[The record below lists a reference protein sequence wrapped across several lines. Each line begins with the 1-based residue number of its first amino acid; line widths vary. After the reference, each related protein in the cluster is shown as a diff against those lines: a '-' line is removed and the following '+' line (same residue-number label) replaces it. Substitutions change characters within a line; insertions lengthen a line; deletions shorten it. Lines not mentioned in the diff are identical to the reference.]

1 MRVGLVIE
9 QFCPLR
15 GGAEQW
21 TYQFTCEL
29 LKLGHE
35 VHVVAQNFA
44 PETQRMPIVAH
55 RLPQARSRLQ
65 LARLAEEK
73 VRCLPVDVI
82 HDMGVG
88 WCCDIIHSHDGSRFA
103 QWEQKLK
110 LLPWWLRPLKRRMIG
125 VLPRYSQFRRL
136 VARQFAD
143 GGQIVLALSEMVSR
157 DYQRYHAVRPE
168 RIRLVHNGVDT
179 ERFSPD
185 HRPRY
190 REPVRRR
197 LGVGDGEV
205 LFLFVG
211 HDFQRKGLATAV
223 RAVGRLVAEG
233 LPARLAVVG
242 GKRLGPAR
250 RLAWRCG
257 AQRAVIFLGSV
268 DDPVPYYAA
277 ADAFV
282 LPTFYDPC
290 SLGVLE
296 AAACGLASVTTLYNG
311 AGELLT
317 EGVEAFLVAD
327 AADDRELARRL
338 RALLDPAVCRR
349 MGEAARQ
356 TALRHTLTRN
366 CNEIVAVYHEV
377 LARRAR
383 RARCRGPAFAVRT
396 RRDPSSPAA
405 GPEANRAGVP
415 GGDRADRCA

>member
-35 VHVVAQNFA
+35 VHVVARHFA
-44 PETQRMPIVAH
+44 PETESMPIVAH
-55 RLPQARSRLQ
+55 RLPRARSRLH
-65 LARLAEEK
+65 LARLAEER
-73 VRCLPVDVI
+73 VRGLSLDVI

-110 LLPWWLRPLKRRMIG
+110 LLPRWLRPLKQRMIG
-125 VLPRYSQFRRL
+125 VLPRYSQFRKL
-136 VARQFAD
+136 AARQFAD
-143 GGQIVLALSEMVSR
+143 GRQIVLALSEMVAR
-157 DYQRYHAVRPE
+157 DYQRCHAVRPE
-168 RIRLVHNGVDT
+168 RIRLVRNGVDT
-179 ERFSPD
+179 ERFSPA

-190 REPVRRR
+190 RQAVRRR
-197 LGVGDGEV
+197 LQVADRE
-205 LFLFVG
+205 LLLLFVG
-211 HDFQRKGLATAV
+211 HDFQRKGLATAI
-223 RAVGRLVAEG
+223 RAIGRLVAEG
-233 LPARLAVVG
+233 LPVRLAVVG

-257 AQRAVIFLGSV
+257 AQRAVTLLGSV

-277 ADAFV
+277 SDAFV

-327 AADDRELARRL
+327 AADDRELAKRL
-338 RALLDPAVCRR
+338 RLLLDPAVCRR
-349 MGEAARQ
+349 MGEASRE
-356 TALRHTLTRN
+356 TALRHTIRRN
-366 CNEIVAVYHEV
+366 CEEIVEVYEEV
-377 LARRAR
+377 LARG
-383 RARCRGPAFAVRT
+383 ARCRQPAFAVRT
-396 RRDPSSPAA
+396 RRDPNGHAA
-405 GPEANRAGVP
+405 GPE
-415 GGDRADRCA
+415 GDCRLKVEN